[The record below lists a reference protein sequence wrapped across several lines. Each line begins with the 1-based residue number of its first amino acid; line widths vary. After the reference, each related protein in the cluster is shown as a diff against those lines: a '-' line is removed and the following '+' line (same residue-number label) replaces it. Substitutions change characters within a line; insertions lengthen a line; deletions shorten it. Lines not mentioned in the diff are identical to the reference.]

1 MSWICNN
8 RPRKM
13 YVNKAKLNLL
23 YLDDIK
29 GENVIPKHCEFI
41 VDFT

>member
-8 RPRKM
+8 RARKM
-13 YVNKAKLNLL
+13 HVNKVKSIVIIDN
-23 YLDDIK
+23 IK